1 MSRLECR
8 GLRAG
13 YGEKEVLHGIDLD
26 VAEGEWVAVIGP
38 NGSGKSTLLRVVAG
52 TLPATG
58 DVRVTGNPATGVVT
72 KRRSRL
78 VAMVPQNP
86 VIPEGMTVLDYVL
99 LGRTP
104 YISAWGTE
112 SGSDIRVAA
121 RVLAE
126 LDLES
131 MSDRVLQSLS
141 GGELQRVVLARALAQ
156 EAPVLLLDEPTT
168 ALDVGHQQQ
177 VLELVDQLR
186 ETRAIAVV
194 AAMHDLTLAA
204 QYADRLVL
212 LVQGRAV
219 ASGSAEAVLTS
230 ALLREHYSAEV
241 TILSSPDGS
250 VVVAPCRRKTSA
262 TGNGPNP

>member
-1 MSRLECR
+1 MSRLQCR

-13 YGEKEVLHGIDLD
+13 YGNQEVLHGIDLD
-26 VAEGEWVAVIGP
+26 VAEGEFVVVIGP

-52 TLPATG
+52 TVPAS
-58 DVRVTGNPATGVVT
+58 TGVVQVT
-72 KRRSRL
+72 RSPGEGDGGRRRSRQ

-86 VIPEGMTVLDYVL
+86 VIPDGMTVLDYVL

-104 YISAWGTE
+104 FIPFWGTE
-112 SGSDIRVAA
+112 SGADLRVAG

-126 LDLES
+126 LDLGS
-131 MSDRVLQSLS
+131 MADRVLQSLS

-168 ALDVGHQQQ
+168 ALDIGHQQQ

-186 ETRAIAVV
+186 TTRSIAVL

-212 LVQGRAV
+212 LVDGRSV
-219 ASGSAEAVLTS
+219 AAGSADVVLTS
-230 ALLREHYSAEV
+230 SLLRRHYSAEV
-241 TILSSPDGS
+241 NILRSPDGS
-250 VVVAPCRRKTSA
+250 VVVAPKRKPES
-262 TGNGPNP
+262 GPT